1 MAREEFSVSY
11 LYPIQRFIISNILEG
26 INQIVVLPTGSGK
39 SLCFLLPSLVLK
51 GITLVVVPL
60 LSLLQDQ
67 IKRLES
73 SNLKAGVIRGG
84 QKSREREQVF
94 AALRSGEIHLLYA
107 TPEVLLSPSLKKP
120 LKDLGIVHLVVDE
133 AHCISEWGHGF
144 RPDYLK
150 LGQVAE
156 ELKIP
161 MLSAFTA
168 TASERV
174 LEDISK
180 ALFGQRMVSR
190 VIDTP
195 DRPNISYSVLPVIS
209 TTRAL
214 SSLVREAKRP
224 VLIFCRSRK
233 GAEAYAR
240 LLIKKFPEEE
250 ILFYHAGLNKVERKN
265 VEMWFMSSN
274 RAILTA
280 TSAYGMGI
288 DKADIRTIIHV
299 DLPRSIESYL
309 QQSGRGGRDG
319 KPARSI
325 LFYSIPDGCE
335 LLGNIQGNEDH
346 DILERERCRQIIEYA
361 GGLPTEQ
368 CRRTKLLSFLG
379 KEEVVCSGCDV
390 CRGEAVA
397 VPEGFME
404 ILSLV
409 KRYKRL
415 FTLRELTMILAGRRS
430 SDSLSRGF
438 NRLDRFG
445 ILKEWDD
452 IAIEIAISAMLRSGR
467 LTVLERGFR
476 RYRVSLG
483 KPVKVLNNN

>member
-1 MAREEFSVSY
+1 M
-11 LYPIQRFIISNILEG
+11 
-26 INQIVVLPTGSGK
+26 LPTGSGK

-51 GITLVVVPL
+51 GVTLVVVPL

-94 AALRSGEIHLLYA
+94 ASLRSGEIHLLYA

-120 LKDLGIVHLVVDE
+120 LKNLGIVHLVVDE
-133 AHCISEWGHGF
+133 AHCISEWGQSF

-174 LEDISK
+174 LADISK
-180 ALFGQRMVSR
+180 ALFGQRIVSR

-209 TTRAL
+209 TARAL
-214 SSLVREAKRP
+214 GSLVREAKRP
-224 VLIFCRSRK
+224 ILIFCRSRK

-250 ILFYHAGLNKVERKN
+250 ILFYHAGLNKAERKN
-265 VEMWFMSSN
+265 VELWFMSSN
-274 RAILTA
+274 SAILTA

-325 LFYSIPDGCE
+325 LFYSIPDSRE
-335 LLGNIQGNEDH
+335 LLGGIQGNKDH
-346 DILERERCRQIIEYA
+346 DMLERERCRQIIEYA
-361 GGLPTEQ
+361 GGFNIEEWGWPRAEQ
-368 CRRTKLLSFLG
+368 CRRTKLLSILG

-397 VPEGFME
+397 VPEGFAE

-409 KRYKRL
+409 KRHKRL
-415 FTLRELTMILAGRRS
+415 FTLRELAMILAGRRS

-438 NRLDRFG
+438 EKLDGFG

-452 IAIEIAISAMLRSGR
+452 IAIEIAISAMVRSGR

-476 RYRVSLG
+476 RYRVTLGKGFRSLSG